1 MRRDQI
7 RVLFEI
13 VRSWYPNQSDRAIVH
28 TLQLLS
34 CDAFRCLNYKFD
46 LSESVEIDGTVIEED
61 V

>member
-13 VRSWYPNQSDRAIVH
+13 VRSWYPTLNDRAIIH
-28 TLQLLS
+28 KLQLLS
-34 CDAFRCLNYKFD
+34 CEAFRCLNYKLD